1 MVDSDV
7 DAVPDIGDKEYS
19 EFVSE
24 TQKKARSKGSHVES
38 VRSTD
43 EGEHHV
49 VVAAQRPEKK
59 EKKLKNWRIWFWK
72 NKM

>member
-24 TQKKARSKGSHVES
+24 TQKKALGVGGW
-38 VRSTD
+38 VL
-43 EGEHHV
+43 
-49 VVAAQRPEKK
+49 EK
-59 EKKLKNWRIWFWK
+59 WP
-72 NKM
+72 